1 MVYVTLFSK
10 AYYVNAY
17 RDPGMVWGEE
27 GEELAEDGVVGAGQ
41 PQHLSVT
48 KSLHSRKYS
57 DACLYMF
64 KQRMYAC
71 IKPGKI
77 LMITKI
83 WRLQFLCSFAT
94 VFWSPDAGL
103 VWYGMYICMHLW
115 SITPA
120 TYYNSLLLTTYTTS
134 RFFRSMLRVQ
144 FLRPGTKWDG
154 PQNSWPSPEIHGG
167 MNILG
172 DFIKSVTLDNRFN
185 SYLWIIYVCIW
196 KPLVISRMWA
206 GYIHGSLDRPWI
218 Q

>member
-83 WRLQFLCSFAT
+83 WRLQF
-94 VFWSPDAGL
+94 
-103 VWYGMYICMHLW
+103 
-115 SITPA
+115 
-120 TYYNSLLLTTYTTS
+120 
-134 RFFRSMLRVQ
+134 
-144 FLRPGTKWDG
+144 
-154 PQNSWPSPEIHGG
+154 
-167 MNILG
+167 
-172 DFIKSVTLDNRFN
+172 
-185 SYLWIIYVCIW
+185 
-196 KPLVISRMWA
+196 
-206 GYIHGSLDRPWI
+206 
-218 Q
+218 